1 MGHDKGVRR
10 SCCHP
15 LPRPNLPELDIAESV
30 EHKAQSICIQS
41 LLQPEATGTG
51 MPLLNCHL
59 EARILES
66 MNHCHLYVFLFQCN
80 LCSANGTRTP
90 GSQAQ
95 PHDTLDDLTS
105 MRWVHALPRKGRFPE
120 SPPCSDISM
129 FRAPGGKDADGYI
142 QLPPL
147 SKSSTPLHL
156 PLDLSMGLCPLCQEA
171 FCTGCPQWLKSG
183 RAVSEEWQ

>member
-10 SCCHP
+10 ACCHL

-30 EHKAQSICIQS
+30 EHKAQSICVQS
-41 LLQPEATGTG
+41 LLHPEALGTG
-51 MPLLNCHL
+51 MPLSTCHL

-66 MNHCHLYVFLFQCN
+66 MNHCHLYVFLLQCN

-105 MRWVHALPRKGRFPE
+105 MRWVHGIAKER
-120 SPPCSDISM
+120 
-129 FRAPGGKDADGYI
+129 
-142 QLPPL
+142 
-147 SKSSTPLHL
+147 
-156 PLDLSMGLCPLCQEA
+156 
-171 FCTGCPQWLKSG
+171 
-183 RAVSEEWQ
+183 